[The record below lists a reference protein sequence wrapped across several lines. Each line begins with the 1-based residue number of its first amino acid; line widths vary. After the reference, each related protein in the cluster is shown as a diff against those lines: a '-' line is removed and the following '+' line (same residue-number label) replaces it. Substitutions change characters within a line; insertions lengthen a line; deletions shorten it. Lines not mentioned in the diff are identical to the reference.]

1 VRGEGHVTHYD
12 VIVLGCGPAGER
24 AAIQAAKAGR
34 SVAVVERAH
43 VVGGNR
49 VNWGTI
55 PSKTLRE
62 SAMFVLNLTRN
73 KLHGIRVDVA
83 DEITVADFM
92 FRQRV
97 VVQHELELINESLD
111 RYRVEVVAGHG
122 CFVNPHTVAVTGAG
136 GAPGRTLT
144 ADVIV
149 IATGSRPNRPADV
162 PFDGERVF
170 DSESILRLPRL
181 PRSMIVLGAGVV
193 GIEYASIFAALGIR
207 VTLVDTRDRLLPFFD
222 REIVAILERELGR
235 AGIVTLHDDRYER
248 IEVDSA
254 AAGNVRCHTG
264 KGARLEADVLLH
276 CVGRDGNTDGLGL
289 ERIGL
294 AANRYGLLEVNADL
308 QTSHP
313 HIYAVGDVIGYPAL
327 ASTSME
333 QGRRAIRHAFGIPG
347 PSGAGESLP
356 FAIYSIPE
364 VSYIGATEEALV
376 EQGAAYVVGRGDYAK
391 NARGQIL
398 GEHEGLL
405 KLLFAVDTLELVG
418 AHIVGQGASELI
430 HIAQAFLASRASARH
445 IAERLFNYPTL
456 SDCYRHA
463 ANKALAEYRRLT
475 GQAVWP

>member
-1 VRGEGHVTHYD
+1 MAGDEHYD
-12 VIVLGCGPAGER
+12 VVVLGCGPAGER

-43 VVGGNR
+43 VLGGNR

-73 KLHGIRVDVA
+73 NLHGIRVEIA

-97 VVQHELELINESLD
+97 VVQRELELINESLG

-122 CFVNPHTVAVTGAG
+122 RFVDPHTVAVSGGEG
-136 GAPGRTLT
+136 GADRTLS
-144 ADVIV
+144 ADIIV
-149 IATGSRPNRPADV
+149 VATGSRPTRPPEV

-207 VTLVDTRDRLLPFFD
+207 VTMVDTRDRLLPYFD
-222 REIVAILERELGR
+222 REVVAILEREL
-235 AGIVTLHDDRYER
+235 AASGIVTLHDDRFER
-248 IEVDSA
+248 ITSA
-254 AAGNVRCHTG
+254 AAGVHCRTQRG
-264 KGARLEADVLLH
+264 QELDADVLLY
-276 CVGRDGNTDGLGL
+276 CVGRDGNSDDIGL
-289 ERIGL
+289 ETVGI
-294 AANRYGLLEVNADL
+294 APNSYGLIEVNADL
-308 QTSHP
+308 QTVHP

-347 PSGAGESLP
+347 PPGGSGSLP

-364 VSYIGATEEALV
+364 VSYIGATEQALV
-376 EQGAAYVVGRGDYAK
+376 ERNQAYVVGRGNFDK
-391 NARGQIL
+391 NPRGQIL
-398 GEHEGLL
+398 GEYEGLV
-405 KLLFAVDTLELVG
+405 KLLFDRDTLELLG

-430 HIAQAFLASRASARH
+430 HIAEAFLASRATARH

-463 ANKALAEYRRLT
+463 ANKALAEYHDLT
-475 GQAVWP
+475 GQQAWV